1 MEKQTEKTEQ
11 RFTHTKGV
19 SESAIAVV
27 ASLKE
32 TLADEYLL
40 MLKTQNCHWNIE
52 GPLFHSL
59 HKTFEHQYEE
69 LFKQIDDIAEVIRA
83 MNSPTPGSFAEY
95 TDIANIEE
103 LRGKASANEMMD
115 LLSQDHDTMA
125 SLLKDRRKKADEA
138 EEVSAVVLFED
149 LIRFHE
155 KASWMIR
162 SHRERN

>member
-1 MEKQTEKTEQ
+1 MEQTKKTEQ
-11 RFTHTKGV
+11 RFTHTKGI

-32 TLADEYLL
+32 TLADEYFL
-40 MLKTQNCHWNIE
+40 MLKTQNCHWNVE

-69 LFKQIDDIAEVIRA
+69 LFKEIDEIAEVIRT
-83 MNSPTPGSFAEY
+83 MNSATPGSLSEFSE
-95 TDIANIEE
+95 IAHNIEE
-103 LRGKASANEMMD
+103 LKGKASASEMID

-125 SLLKDRRKKADEA
+125 NLLKDRRNKADEA
-138 EEVSAVVLFED
+138 EEVSAVVLYED
-149 LIRFHE
+149 LIKFHE

>member
-1 MEKQTEKTEQ
+1 MERRTEQTEE

-32 TLADEYLL
+32 TLADEYML
-40 MLKTQNCHWNIE
+40 MLKTQNCHWNVE

-69 LFKQIDDIAEVIRA
+69 MFEHIDEIAEVIRA
-83 MNSPTPGSFAEY
+83 MNSPAPGSFAEY
-95 TDIANIEE
+95 QEITNVEE
-103 LRGKASANEMMD
+103 LRGKISATEMID

-125 SLLKDRRKKADEA
+125 NLIKDRRKKADEA
-138 EEVSAVVLFED
+138 EEVNAVVLYED
-149 LIRFHE
+149 LIQFHE